1 MKNLFS
7 LRASIFWRLLA
18 VLALCLAP
26 TSQIQGNEP
35 PVNEK
40 AVRALLEAKD
50 LESLD
55 RLFPNTAQG
64 DEALKAVYLTRRLA
78 LSNTRAEELRFLES
92 LPDSEKKLWRVYQ
105 LTYPSSSGLGEDSR
119 VGNVVYGMFERA
131 ARLARKHGSGH
142 RRVLR
147 LCLFSDGE
155 LADIAWDWCGWLVT
169 NDPQRALNAIRTLSV
184 EDQRRMCGDANIEKL
199 TAKEVVEKCV
209 SDL

>member
-1 MKNLFS
+1 MKHLVS
-7 LRASIFWRLLA
+7 PRASIFWRLLA

-26 TSQIQGNEP
+26 TLQIQGSEP
-35 PVNEK
+35 PVDEK

-55 RLFPNTAQG
+55 RLFAKTAQG
-64 DEALKAVYLTRRLA
+64 DEALKAVYQARRLA

-92 LPDSEKKLWRVYQ
+92 LPDSEKKLLRVYQ
-105 LTYPSSSGLGEDSR
+105 LTYPSSSGLGEDPR
-119 VGNVVYGMFERA
+119 VGDVVYGMFERA

-155 LADIAWDWCGWLVT
+155 LADVAWDWCDWLVT
-169 NDPQRALNAIRTLSV
+169 NDPQRALDSIRTLPA
-184 EDQRRMCGDANIEKL
+184 EDQRRMCGDASLEKL
-199 TAKEVVEKCV
+199 TAKGVVEKCV